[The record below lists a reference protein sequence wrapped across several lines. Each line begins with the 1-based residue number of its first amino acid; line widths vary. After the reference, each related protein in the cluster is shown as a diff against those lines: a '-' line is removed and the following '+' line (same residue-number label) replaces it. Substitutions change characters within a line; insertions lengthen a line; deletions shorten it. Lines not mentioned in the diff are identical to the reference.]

1 MSAPIEIG
9 TARSHPGQIVYGQFD
24 AVPLPTGGMDT
35 LPVIIA
41 QGRTDDGPVLW
52 LTATIHGNEYDGL
65 LVIHQ
70 LLAPDLVDQLTGT
83 VVAIPTL
90 NPAGLRT
97 EERTP
102 YYQHGKDPN
111 RLFPGLPIDGSGRDL
126 HLPTALELAYARL
139 FAHIDAT
146 ADFLIDLH
154 NYGSR
159 SIPFVFRDP
168 VFYRD
173 ARDYQAAV
181 RLQHTVGE
189 MVQALGLTVVNEYVS
204 DQYVQ
209 MGLHRSVSG
218 ATLNTARIP
227 AVTIELG
234 GQNAVNPA
242 CGQEVAAGIRNVM
255 RWASMLADPV
265 EAVAHTPVADLGY
278 PVRRIQHPRVTEVC
292 VVHTLVEPGQ
302 RVQVGQPVARMVDIY
317 GRPVGDGQG
326 WLCSEYD
333 GVVLGLYPGVTY
345 YPNEPIMGLAVRD
358 DHELIVRATF
368 G

>member
-1 MSAPIEIG
+1 MSASIEIG
-9 TARSHPGQIVYGQFD
+9 TARSRPGKVVYGQFD
-24 AVPLPTGGMDT
+24 AVPLPTGGVDM

-41 QGRTDDGPVLW
+41 QGRTSDGPVLW
-52 LTATIHGNEYDGL
+52 LTGSIHGNEYDGL
-65 LVIHQ
+65 LVIHH
-70 LLAPDLVDQLTGT
+70 LLTPELVDHLVGT
-83 VVAIPTL
+83 IVAIPTL
-90 NPAGLRT
+90 NPAGLRLN
-97 EERTP
+97 ERAP
-102 YYQHGKDPN
+102 YYLHGKDPN
-111 RLFPGLPIDGSGRDL
+111 RLFPGLPIDGNGHDL
-126 HLPTALELAYARL
+126 HLPTALEMAYTRL
-139 FAHIDAT
+139 FGHIDAT

-181 RLQHTVGE
+181 RLQRTVGE
-189 MVQALGLTVVNEYVS
+189 LVQALGLIVVNEYVS
-204 DQYVQ
+204 DQYLQ

-227 AVTIELG
+227 AVTVELG
-234 GQNAVNPA
+234 GQNAVNPS
-242 CGQEVAAGIRNVM
+242 CVQEVCAGIRNVM
-255 RWASMLADPV
+255 RWATILPGPV
-265 EAVAHTPVADLGY
+265 EQVAHTPVAELGY
-278 PVRRIQHPRVTEVC
+278 PVRRIQHPRTTQAC
-292 VVHTLVEPGQ
+292 IVHLLVEPGQ
-302 RVQVGQPVARMVDIY
+302 RVAAGQPVARMVDIY
-317 GRPVGDGQG
+317 GRPVGGGQG

-358 DHELIVRATF
+358 DRELIVQASF